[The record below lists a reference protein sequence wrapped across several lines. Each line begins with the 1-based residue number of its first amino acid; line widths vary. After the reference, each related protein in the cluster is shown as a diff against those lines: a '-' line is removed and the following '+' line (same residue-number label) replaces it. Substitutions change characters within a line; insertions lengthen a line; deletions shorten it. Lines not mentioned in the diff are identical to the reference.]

1 MTKYDILNSGGG
13 VRVIGSIDWSPEEW
27 DCQTSD
33 AAVEHLVAAVKDK
46 GAVNGF
52 ISVEEGDV
60 IYDFVPTKIES
71 SDPGFIGHLS
81 EYLLRETEI
90 PGTRSIWIM
99 EKDSTID

>member
-13 VRVIGSIDWSPEEW
+13 VRVIGPIDWSPEDW
-27 DCQTSD
+27 DSQTSD
-33 AAVEHLVAAVKDK
+33 AAVEHLVTAVKDK

-90 PGTRSIWIM
+90 QGTRSIWIM